1 MISSSY
7 DHDVVFTYKQEKK
20 AFLKMTAVIKLSKF
34 KKIKQHIPEIYPPSL
49 FAKEQL
55 FYWFPKNTNFWLRK
69 HLTDIF
75 IF

>member
-1 MISSSY
+1 
-7 DHDVVFTYKQEKK
+7 
-20 AFLKMTAVIKLSKF
+20 MTAVIKLSKF

-55 FYWFPKNTNFWLRK
+55 FYWFPKNTILK